1 MDAILA
7 YFENFQLTQE
17 NLILMMVMFSTV
29 LIVIT
34 IFLVVS
40 GSKSVVRN
48 RLQTYKAENT
58 AELPRRATKID
69 NALESLSPI
78 FVSGSSKEKESVR
91 HQLMHAGFHNET
103 ALTFFYVLKAL
114 STLLGLFGALIY
126 SVFSES
132 NSNPLVSILFGLGI
146 GLFIPNIL
154 LDRLVKKRKSR
165 IKAGV
170 PDMLDLLVVCTESG
184 LGLNAALMRVS
195 KELAMSHPDLA
206 DELDTVCLK
215 IKAGYD
221 MSEAFQGFVE
231 RTGVNELAGLISM
244 LSHAARIGGSLSQT
258 LRDYTEDF
266 RDKRTQEVE
275 EIAAKIPTKMI
286 FPLLVCI
293 WPCFFIVVIG
303 PAMINLMDVFEKM

>member
-1 MDAILA
+1 MENLFS
-7 YFENFQLTQE
+7 YVENFQLTEE
-17 NLILMMVMFSTV
+17 NLILLMVMFATV
-29 LIVIT
+29 LIVVV
-34 IFLVVS
+34 IFLIVF
-40 GSKSVVRN
+40 GSKSLVRN
-48 RLQTYKAENT
+48 RLQTYQTEAGSEITRKN
-58 AELPRRATKID
+58 RKID

-78 FVSGSSKEKESVR
+78 FSSGSSKEKESIR

-103 ALTFFYVLKAL
+103 ALTFFYILKVL
-114 STLLGLFGALIY
+114 STLFGLFGALLY
-126 SVFSES
+126 YTFAES
-132 NSNPLVSILFGLGI
+132 TMNPLMIILMGVGI
-146 GLFIPNIL
+146 GLFVPNIL

-165 IKAGV
+165 IKSGV

-195 KELAMSHPDLA
+195 KELGMSHPDLA

-231 RTGVNELAGLISM
+231 RTGVEELAGLISM

-266 RDKRTQEVE
+266 RDRRTQEVE

-303 PAMINLMDVFEKM
+303 PALINLMNVFSK